1 METTIYYYT
10 GTGNS
15 LWTARKISERMG
27 QSELIPMKQMKK
39 DFFQCDSE
47 RIGLVFP
54 VHIWGLPPPII
65 KFVRQLKVNS
75 AQYLFAV
82 AVNAGQV
89 AATLIQLQKLLRTR
103 NGRLSSGFSI
113 NLPSNYIPWGGA
125 ISEEKQQN
133 KFAEAIEKCERIVT
147 VVRNKEE
154 LPPEKGFPLFNM
166 ILSMIYRSTLPKI
179 AAMDTSFF
187 ADEKCTSCGKC
198 AKICPAGNILITD
211 GKPVWRHRCEQCFAC
226 LQWCPEEAI
235 QYGKNT
241 KTKKRYHHPE
251 ISLNDIMASSSTQ

>member
-15 LWTARKISERMG
+15 LWTAIEIAERLG
-27 QSELIPMKQMKK
+27 QSELIPMKQNREES
-39 DFFQCDSE
+39 FQRDSE

-54 VHIWGLPPPII
+54 VHIWGLPPPVM
-65 KFVRQLKVNS
+65 KFVRQLKVDS

-89 AATLIQLQKLLRTR
+89 AATLLQLQKLLKTKDAH
-103 NGRLSSGFSI
+103 LSSGFSI

-125 ISEEKQQN
+125 ISKEKQQK
-133 KFAEAIEKCERIVT
+133 KFTVAIEKFERIDT
-147 VVRNKEE
+147 VVRNKEK
-154 LPPEKGFPLFNM
+154 LNPEKGFPLLNM
-166 ILSMIYRSTLPKI
+166 ILSIIYRSTLPKI
-179 AAMDTSFF
+179 AAMDKSFF
-187 ADEKCTSCGKC
+187 SDEKCTSCGIC

-235 QYGKNT
+235 QYGRNT

-251 ISLNDIMASSSTQ
+251 ISLKDIIGIPLQ